1 MTHDKHS
8 LCVHTRNL
16 ETFYLEG
23 LKKINKLIQFKFIV
37 FTIVLILVT
46 KHTQKSTDHTGNT
59 LLGLNGHIL
68 QVYTI

>member
-1 MTHDKHS
+1 MTHDKDS
-8 LCVHTRNL
+8 LCVYTRNL

-23 LKKINKLIQFKFIV
+23 LKKNKLIQFKLIV
-37 FTIVLILVT
+37 FMIVLILVT
-46 KHTQKSTDHTGNT
+46 KHTLKSTDHTGNA